1 MVYRRNYFLS
11 AIELKNYQKVSAK
24 DAEAWLKFQGY
35 TYVSVDDDGLIT
47 ARNKD
52 NKILTGLRVYSRLI
66 PVIPQ
71 ETTTTTQEQEV

>member
-1 MVYRRNYFLS
+1 MVFRRDYFLS
-11 AIELKNYQKVSAK
+11 AIALKNYQKVTGK
-24 DAEAWLKFQGY
+24 DAEAWLKLQGY
-35 TYVSVDDDGLIT
+35 TYISVDDDGLIT

-71 ETTTTTQEQEV
+71 ETTTTTQEQEA